1 MKLSKTSEYA
11 LRILAYMAKEP
22 QQVFTAKSLV
32 DTLHIS
38 DKYLRQLMTGLTK
51 AGLIYSIQ
59 GRDGGYAFAKKP
71 ADIYLSD
78 IIDSVEGM
86 SKYTG
91 CILGFDH
98 CSDDKPCVMHDAWTK
113 ARTQFIETFTKK
125 TLDKLNFKGV
135 SKY

>member
-1 MKLSKTSEYA
+1 MKLTKTSEYA
-11 LRILAYMAKEP
+11 LRILAFMAKEP
-22 QQVFTAKSLV
+22 QQVYTAKYLV

-38 DKYLRQLMTGLTK
+38 DKYLRQLMTNLTK

-59 GRDGGYAFAKKP
+59 GREGGYAFAKKTSN
-71 ADIYLSD
+71 IFLSD
-78 IIDSVEGM
+78 IIDSVEGI

-98 CSDDKPCVMHDAWTK
+98 CSDDKPCVMHQAWTK

-125 TLDKLNFKGV
+125 TLDKLNFDGV
-135 SKY
+135 SKF